1 MSIASNALLS
11 ENRLVVA
18 QVATLDASEEIDSDA
33 IRVAKVKADIQLFL
47 QDSDIR
53 WSDAA
58 KSTAQ
63 QESEAGIVCVLILL
77 YISSYYHMCPH
88 TTICI
93 LILLYMCPHTTT
105 CIAEA
110 DFVAPAADVVA
121 TSNCIG
127 AAQGAT
133 LYARNICV
141 CVCVVWCV

>member
-1 MSIASNALLS
+1 MSIASTLLS

-63 QESEAGIVCVLILL
+63 QESEAEETRAGERARMNFVFFWNNSKINRLVGRF
-77 YISSYYHMCPH
+77 YYM
-88 TTICI
+88 
-93 LILLYMCPHTTT
+93 
-105 CIAEA
+105 
-110 DFVAPAADVVA
+110 
-121 TSNCIG
+121 
-127 AAQGAT
+127 
-133 LYARNICV
+133 
-141 CVCVVWCV
+141 